1 MAKARE
7 LEGMVTG
14 PKSGSALFRDLA
26 GRGKRLATAV
36 VVAWVVAVAVQ
47 VAAVASK
54 QTCVAGRYGLRADSA
69 LRGLA

>member
-1 MAKARE
+1 
-7 LEGMVTG
+7 MVTG
-14 PKSGSALFRDLA
+14 PKSGSAPFREPA
-26 GRGKRLATAV
+26 GHGKRLATAV
-36 VVAWVVAVAVQ
+36 AVASMVAVAVQ